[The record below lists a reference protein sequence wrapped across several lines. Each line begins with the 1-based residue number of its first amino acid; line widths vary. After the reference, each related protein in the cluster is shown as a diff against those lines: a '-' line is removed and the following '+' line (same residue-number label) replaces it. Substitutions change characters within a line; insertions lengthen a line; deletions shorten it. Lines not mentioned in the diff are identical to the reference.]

1 VHGDASEVLLD
12 VSCMCVKKKKKCVTR
27 RTGDY
32 VATNRWLTKGCSREE
47 QGAVHQ
53 PHTKG
58 WIGTNVLKLTTN
70 VHRNSGV

>member
-1 VHGDASEVLLD
+1 
-12 VSCMCVKKKKKCVTR
+12 MPKKKKCVTP
-27 RTGDY
+27 RTGNY
-32 VATNRWLTKGCSREE
+32 VATNGWLAKGCSREE
-47 QGAVHQ
+47 QGAVNQ